1 MLGDLSDR
9 NLIDRMIK
17 KKNNKSLF
25 FRISILVSQ
34 IYLEQASQKIKQQIT
49 LNWIQSDPCQRYV
62 DTSQLD
68 MLRSS
73 FLHVEF

>member
-34 IYLEQASQKIKQQIT
+34 IYLEQASQKIKQKIT
-49 LNWIQSDPCQRYV
+49 LNWIQSDSCQRYV

-68 MLRSS
+68 MLTS

>member
-1 MLGDLSDR
+1 MLGNLSDR

-34 IYLEQASQKIKQQIT
+34 ILFG
-49 LNWIQSDPCQRYV
+49 
-62 DTSQLD
+62 TSKSKNQTKNNAQLD
-68 MLRSS
+68 TK
-73 FLHVEF
+73 

>member
-34 IYLEQASQKIKQQIT
+34 ILFGTSKSKNQTTNNAQLGTKRPLPKI
-49 LNWIQSDPCQRYV
+49 R
-62 DTSQLD
+62 
-68 MLRSS
+68 
-73 FLHVEF
+73 